1 MPLAVLE
8 QSTVSSLV
16 VQAADCSVAHFFQGR
31 TLISLTCC
39 PEDEH
44 AHLHRDE
51 ARVDEPHY
59 SAKKPQKP
67 SACRPVAVIQNYLS
81 HRIGGIFPLNLPGPM
96 LCSISQR
103 VFSSDE
109 KLVTS
114 SSCSP
119 SAESCL
125 LRGAAATSRLY
136 PREHVEFS

>member
-1 MPLAVLE
+1 
-8 QSTVSSLV
+8 VSPISFKG
-16 VQAADCSVAHFFQGR
+16 ASEPTG